1 MSHRRA
7 RRRTIVSV
15 CLVAAVA
22 AGAGTWA
29 LATVPSGPGAS
40 ASSGSRGGT
49 ASTGATATVTRGDL
63 TDSKVFAGTLGYGAA
78 TGVPGAAA
86 GTITWLPRAGDV
98 IERDGA
104 LYAVDERDVRSM
116 YGTVPLWRD
125 LERGLQGADVRQ
137 LDENLAALGY
147 DVSVDD
153 RFGPRTERTERAVRQ
168 WQRDRGHEVTAV
180 LTADDVAFVDGAV
193 RVASVDG
200 RLGER
205 IAGGAG
211 AAAGAGGAGAGAG
224 AADGTGAA
232 AGAGPAADVLQVTST
247 RRVVAA
253 TVPQRDAERLAVGT
267 DVEVRV
273 NGAGAAMPGSV
284 VDVQPTTSEDGGTA
298 VDVSVSFDPGKR
310 TLPAA
315 ASAQVDAKGT
325 TEHDVLSVP
334 VAALVAGAG
343 GRYAVDVVQR
353 DGTTERVRVEPGFS
367 ADGRIA
373 VTGDLAAGDRVVVPG

>member
-22 AGAGTWA
+22 AGAGTWV
-29 LATVPSGPGAS
+29 LATVPNGPGAS
-40 ASSGSRGGT
+40 ASSGSRGDT
-49 ASTGATATVTRGDL
+49 TPTGATATVTRGDL

-137 LDENLAALGY
+137 LNENLAALGY

-153 RFGPRTERTERAVRQ
+153 RFGPRTERAVRQ
-168 WQRDRGHEVTAV
+168 WQQDRGHEVIAV

-211 AAAGAGGAGAGAG
+211 AGAGAGGAGA
-224 AADGTGAA
+224 A
-232 AGAGPAADVLQVTST
+232 AGAGAVADVLQVTST

-284 VDVQPTTSEDGGTA
+284 VDVQPTTSEDGGTS

-373 VTGDLAAGDRVVVPG
+373 VSGDLAAGDRVVVPG

>member
-22 AGAGTWA
+22 AGVGTWA

-137 LDENLAALGY
+137 LNENLAALGY

-153 RFGPRTERTERAVRQ
+153 RFGPRTERAVRQ

-211 AAAGAGGAGAGAG
+211 AAAGAGGAGAGA
-224 AADGTGAA
+224 ADGTGAA
-232 AGAGPAADVLQVTST
+232 AGAGAAADVLQVTST

-284 VDVQPTTSEDGGTA
+284 VDVQPTTSEDGGTS

-315 ASAQVDAKGT
+315 ASAQVDAKGA

>member
-49 ASTGATATVTRGDL
+49 ASTGATAAVTRGDL

-137 LDENLAALGY
+137 LNENLAALGY

-153 RFGPRTERTERAVRQ
+153 RFGPRTERAVRQ
-168 WQRDRGHEVTAV
+168 WQQDRGHEVTAV

-211 AAAGAGGAGAGAG
+211 AGAGTGAGAGGA
-224 AADGTGAA
+224 GAA

-284 VDVQPTTSEDGGTA
+284 VDVQPTTSEDGGTS

-353 DGTTERVRVEPGFS
+353 GGTTERVRVEPGFS

>member
-1 MSHRRA
+1 
-7 RRRTIVSV
+7 VSV

-49 ASTGATATVTRGDL
+49 ASSGATATVTRGDL

-104 LYAVDERDVRSM
+104 LYAVDERNVRSM

-137 LDENLAALGY
+137 LNENLAALGY

-153 RFGPRTERTERAVRQ
+153 RFGPRTERAVRQ
-168 WQRDRGHEVTAV
+168 WQQDRGHEVTAV

-211 AAAGAGGAGAGAG
+211 AGVGGAGAGAG
-224 AADGTGAA
+224 AAS
-232 AGAGPAADVLQVTST
+232 DVLQVTST
-247 RRVVAA
+247 RRVVTA
-253 TVPQRDAERLAVGT
+253 TVPQRDAERLAVGS

-284 VDVQPTTSEDGGTA
+284 VGVQPTTSEDGGTA

-315 ASAQVDAKGT
+315 ASAQVDAEGT

-353 DGTTERVRVEPGFS
+353 DGRTERVRVEPGFS

-373 VTGDLAAGDRVVVPG
+373 VTGDLAVGDRVVVPG

>member
-1 MSHRRA
+1 VKRRRA

-137 LDENLAALGY
+137 LNENLAALGY
-147 DVSVDD
+147 DLSVDD
-153 RFGPRTERTERAVRQ
+153 RFGPRTERAVRQ
-168 WQRDRGHEVTAV
+168 WQQDRGHDVTSA

-211 AAAGAGGAGAGAG
+211 A
-224 AADGTGAA
+224 
-232 AGAGPAADVLQVTST
+232 AADVLQVTST

-353 DGTTERVRVEPGFS
+353 DDTTERVRVEPGFS
-367 ADGRIA
+367 ADGRIE

>member
-1 MSHRRA
+1 MTHRRA

-22 AGAGTWA
+22 AGAGTWV
-29 LATVPSGPGAS
+29 LAAVPSGPGAS

-49 ASTGATATVTRGDL
+49 TSTGATATVTRGDL

-86 GTITWLPRAGDV
+86 GTITWLPRPGDV
-98 IERDGA
+98 VERDGA

-137 LDENLAALGY
+137 LNENLAALGY

-153 RFGPRTERTERAVRQ
+153 RFGPRTERAVRQ
-168 WQRDRGHEVTAV
+168 WQQDRGHEVTAL

-232 AGAGPAADVLQVTST
+232 ADVLQVTST

-273 NGAGAAMPGSV
+273 NGAGAAIPGSV

-315 ASAQVDAKGT
+315 ASAQVDAKGA

>member
-1 MSHRRA
+1 MTHRRV
-7 RRRTIVSV
+7 RRRVIVSV

-29 LATVPSGPGAS
+29 LATAPSGPGAS

-137 LDENLAALGY
+137 LNENLAALGY

-153 RFGPRTERTERAVRQ
+153 RFGPRTERAVRK
-168 WQRDRGHEVTAV
+168 WQQDRGHDVTAV

-211 AAAGAGGAGAGAG
+211 AGAGAGGAGAGAG
-224 AADGTGAA
+224 TDAA
-232 AGAGPAADVLQVTST
+232 AGAGAAAAVLQVTST
-247 RRVVAA
+247 RRVVTA

-325 TEHDVLSVP
+325 TDHDVLSVP

>member
-1 MSHRRA
+1 MTHRRV
-7 RRRTIVSV
+7 RRRVIVSV

-125 LERGLQGADVRQ
+125 LQRGLQGADVRQ
-137 LDENLAALGY
+137 LNENLAALGY

-153 RFGPRTERTERAVRQ
+153 RFGPRTERAVRQ
-168 WQRDRGHEVTAV
+168 WQQDRGHEVTGV
-180 LTADDVAFVDGAV
+180 LTADDIAFVDGAV

-211 AAAGAGGAGAGAG
+211 AGAGAGGAGGGA
-224 AADGTGAA
+224 GAA
-232 AGAGPAADVLQVTST
+232 AGAGAAGDVLQVTST

>member
-1 MSHRRA
+1 MTHRRA

-49 ASTGATATVTRGDL
+49 TSTGATATVTRGDL

-137 LDENLAALGY
+137 LNENLAALGY

-153 RFGPRTERTERAVRQ
+153 RFGPRTERAVRQ
-168 WQRDRGHEVTAV
+168 WQQDRGHEVTAV

-211 AAAGAGGAGAGAG
+211 AGVGGAGAGAG
-224 AADGTGAA
+224 AAS
-232 AGAGPAADVLQVTST
+232 DVLQVTST
-247 RRVVAA
+247 RRVVTA

-284 VDVQPTTSEDGGTA
+284 VGVQPTTSEDGGTA

-315 ASAQVDAKGT
+315 ASAQVDAEGT

-353 DGTTERVRVEPGFS
+353 DGRTERVRVEPGFS
-367 ADGRIA
+367 ADGRIV

>member
-1 MSHRRA
+1 VTHRRV
-7 RRRTIVSV
+7 RRRVIVSV

-22 AGAGTWA
+22 AGGGAWA

-40 ASSGSRGGT
+40 ASSGSRGDT
-49 ASTGATATVTRGDL
+49 APTGATATVTRGDL

-137 LDENLAALGY
+137 LNENLAALGY

-153 RFGPRTERTERAVRQ
+153 RFGPRTERAVRQ
-168 WQRDRGHEVTAV
+168 WQQDRGHEVTGV

-211 AAAGAGGAGAGAG
+211 AGAGGAGGGA
-224 AADGTGAA
+224 GAA
-232 AGAGPAADVLQVTST
+232 AGAGAAGDVLQVTST

-325 TEHDVLSVP
+325 TERDVLSVQ

-343 GRYAVDVVQR
+343 GRYAVDVVQG

>member
-1 MSHRRA
+1 
-7 RRRTIVSV
+7 VSV
-15 CLVAAVA
+15 CLVAAVV

-49 ASTGATATVTRGDL
+49 TSTGATATVTRGDL

-137 LDENLAALGY
+137 LNENLAALGY

-153 RFGPRTERTERAVRQ
+153 RFGPRTEQAVRQ
-168 WQRDRGHEVTAV
+168 WQQDRGHEVTAV

-211 AAAGAGGAGAGAG
+211 TGAGAGDAG
-224 AADGTGAA
+224 A
-232 AGAGPAADVLQVTST
+232 AADVLQVTST
-247 RRVVAA
+247 RRVVSV

-310 TLPAA
+310 TLPGA
-315 ASAQVDAKGT
+315 ASAQVDAEGT

>member
-1 MSHRRA
+1 MTHRRV
-7 RRRTIVSV
+7 RRRVIVSV

-63 TDSKVFAGTLGYGAA
+63 TDSKVFAGTLGYGAGR
-78 TGVPGAAA
+78 GVPGAAA

-104 LYAVDERDVRSM
+104 LYAVDERDVRAM

-125 LERGLQGADVRQ
+125 LQRGLQGADVRQ
-137 LDENLAALGY
+137 LNENLAALGY

-153 RFGPRTERTERAVRQ
+153 RFGPRTARAVRQ
-168 WQRDRGHEVTAV
+168 WQQDRGHEMTGV

-211 AAAGAGGAGAGAG
+211 AGAGAGGAGAGAG
-224 AADGTGAA
+224 AAAA
-232 AGAGPAADVLQVTST
+232 VLQVTST
-247 RRVVAA
+247 RRVVTA